1 MQIRDFIPQ
10 VLPQNLPSLAGGVPP
25 APPGTIFVKA
35 GPSGFAVPPRKFT
48 LHFGRAEA
56 DVHVVIGGDDEFVSR
71 LAGIFT
77 CDGEEWWLRNE
88 GRRPI
93 LMPGAEPV
101 LRHHE
106 VSVNPGFT
114 PMTIETPNRRTH
126 LLEVH
131 LVGSQRHASG
141 GVAQSRTLTS
151 DVTDLAPVERLMM
164 IALAQRYLR
173 REPYPA
179 PVTWKQAADDLNAAA
194 PNPLHPWTAKAVERR
209 ISELRA
215 RLSTGPG
222 AIRGIVKEPDMVEP
236 LGNTL
241 NDNLIRALLRN
252 ATLVPEDLYAL
263 GEDV

>member
-1 MQIRDFIPQ
+1 M
-10 VLPQNLPSLAGGVPP
+10 PSV
-25 APPGTIFVKA
+25 
-35 GPSGFAVPPRKFT
+35 
-48 LHFGRAEA
+48 
-56 DVHVVIGGDDEFVSR
+56 
-71 LAGIFT
+71 
-77 CDGEEWWLRNE
+77 
-88 GRRPI
+88 
-93 LMPGAEPV
+93 EPV

-106 VSVNPGFT
+106 VSVNAGYT
-114 PMTIETPNRRTH
+114 PLTIETPNRRTH

-131 LVGSQRHASG
+131 IVGNPGRQHRDVGQA
-141 GVAQSRTLTS
+141 RTLTS
-151 DVTDLAPVERLMM
+151 DVTDLSPVERLML
-164 IALAQRYLR
+164 IALGQRYLR

-194 PNPLHPWTAKAVERR
+194 PSPLHPWTAKAVERR

-252 ATLVPEDLYAL
+252 ATLVPEDFYVLN
-263 GEDV
+263 ENV

>member
-25 APPGTIFVKA
+25 APAGTIFVKS

-56 DVHVVIGGDDEFVSR
+56 DVHVMIGGDDEFVSR

-77 CDGEEWWLRNE
+77 CDGDEWWLRNE

-93 LMPGAEPV
+93 LMPGTEPV

-106 VSVNPGFT
+106 VSVGPGYT
-114 PMTIETPNRRTH
+114 PLTIETPNRRTH

-131 LVGSQRHASG
+131 IVGNPGRPARDIGQA
-141 GVAQSRTLTS
+141 RTLTS
-151 DVTDLAPVERLMM
+151 DVTDLSPVERLML
-164 IALAQRYLR
+164 IALSQRYLR

-179 PVTWKQAADDLNAAA
+179 PVTWKQAADDLNEAQ
-194 PNPLHPWTAKAVERR
+194 PNPVHPWTAKAVERR

-222 AIRGIVKEPDMVEP
+222 AIRGIVKEPGMVEP

-241 NDNLIRALLRN
+241 NDNLIRGLLRN

-263 GEDV
+263 GDNV